1 MIHNRTDFYFSDI
14 FDKPSSADMPRI
26 IAVVEAW
33 LACPVK
39 IHREG
44 SRLMMALSRCRSFSA
59 QYVNLASRQIERYLK
74 VVMKHNSAIER
85 SWHRDP
91 ANPQPG
97 PVLVCEFVQ
106 PSIDEDGVPVSSTL
120 PAVDGGSSSVSVI
133 TPKTEEETM
142 DFIRRHYKH
151 MHDALSADPR
161 AHADDI
167 TRAAC
172 LSLLETESPEQPAP
186 AEQPVSDPAPAEQ
199 PISEPSVSSTIESSA
214 VEEIAE
220 EASHS
225 ESPVSASP
233 VFFNV
238 PAAVELRQPSDHDAS
253 GVPTPSD
260 STPSQYPF
268 QRRRRSLKQ

>member
-33 LACPVK
+33 LSCPVK
-39 IHREG
+39 IHHEG
-44 SRLMMALSRCRSFSA
+44 FLLMMALSRCRSFSA
-59 QYVNLASRQIERYLK
+59 QYVTLASRQIERHLK
-74 VVMKHNSAIER
+74 VIMKHNSDLER
-85 SWHRDP
+85 SWRRDP
-91 ANPQPG
+91 VNPQPG

-172 LSLLETESPEQPAP
+172 LSLLEAESPEQPAP
-186 AEQPVSDPAPAEQ
+186 AEQSMPEHPVSSPVE
-199 PISEPSVSSTIESSA
+199 SPSV
-214 VEEIAE
+214 EEMSE

-238 PAAVELRQPSDHDAS
+238 PAAVELRQPSDPDAS

-260 STPSQYPF
+260 STPSLYPF
-268 QRRRRSLKQ
+268 PRRRRKQ

>member
-14 FDKPSSADMPRI
+14 FDKPSSADMPRV

-44 SRLMMALSRCRSFSA
+44 FLLMMVLSRCRSFSA

-74 VVMKHNSAIER
+74 VVMKQNSALER

-106 PSIDEDGVPVSSTL
+106 PSIDEDGVP
-120 PAVDGGSSSVSVI
+120 VDGGSSSVSVI

-172 LSLLETESPEQPAP
+172 LSLLEAESPEQPAP
-186 AEQPVSDPAPAEQ
+186 AEP
-199 PISEPSVSSTIESSA
+199 PISESPVSSPVESPSVG
-214 VEEIAE
+214 EIAE
-220 EASHS
+220 EASHP

-238 PAAVELRQPSDHDAS
+238 PAAVELRQPSDTDAS

-268 QRRRRSLKQ
+268 PRRRRSLKQ

>member
-14 FDKPSSADMPRI
+14 FDKPSSEDMPRI

-33 LACPVK
+33 LSCPVK

-74 VVMKHNSAIER
+74 VVMKHNSALER

-120 PAVDGGSSSVSVI
+120 PAVDGGSSYVSVV

-172 LSLLETESPEQPAP
+172 LSLLEE
-186 AEQPVSDPAPAEQ
+186 EQ
-199 PISEPSVSSTIESSA
+199 PISEPPVSSPVESPA
-214 VEEIAE
+214 VEEMSE

-238 PAAVELRQPSDHDAS
+238 PAAVELRQPSDTDVS

-268 QRRRRSLKQ
+268 TRRRRSKQ